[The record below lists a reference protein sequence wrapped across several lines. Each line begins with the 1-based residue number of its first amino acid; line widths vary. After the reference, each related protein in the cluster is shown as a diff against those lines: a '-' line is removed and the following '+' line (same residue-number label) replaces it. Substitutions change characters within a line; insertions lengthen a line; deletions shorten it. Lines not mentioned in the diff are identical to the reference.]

1 MIGLNQEKIKAA
13 LIKHMGD
20 RGVIES
26 PEQPTTGLRFMG
38 MANKRTK
45 TIVLPEDEERE
56 MSDNEVSAIVS
67 QLGTEVEQG
76 LRSRV

>member
-26 PEQPTTGLRFMG
+26 PEQPTSGLRFMG
-38 MANKRTK
+38 MGNKRTK
-45 TIVLPEDEERE
+45 TIVLPEERE
-56 MSDNEVSAIVS
+56 MSDDEVSAIVS
-67 QLGTEVEQG
+67 QLGAEVEQG

>member
-26 PEQPTTGLRFMG
+26 PEQPTTGLRFIGMG
-38 MANKRTK
+38 NKRT
-45 TIVLPEDEERE
+45 TTVFLPEERE
-56 MSDNEVSAIVS
+56 MTDDEIASAVDG
-67 QLGTEVEQG
+67 LAHDVAAG
-76 LRSRV
+76 LRSNI